1 MELLG
6 HYFRLWHAY
15 ARQEMK
21 IYVIIITTREKKR
34 EINGGNVSTMQ
45 QEGSFYHHS
54 RCTFELSNMIK
65 EVVCL
70 AVQIIFYN
78 FLNKNNY
85 IFLDCFDVLILK
97 IIF

>member
-1 MELLG
+1 M
-6 HYFRLWHAY
+6 
-15 ARQEMK
+15 
-21 IYVIIITTREKKR
+21 YVIMINTREKKR

-45 QEGSFYHHS
+45 LEGSFYHHS

-78 FLNKNNY
+78 FLKKNNY
-85 IFLDCFDVLILK
+85 IILDCFDILILK
-97 IIF
+97 IIFFK